1 MSDDVLSYLLYLLA
15 VVPDFLRA
23 CTGKLNSKNSVWR
36 NSLVLGLVF
45 VAICPILLFLAWLT
59 PEVISIAVTHG
70 GFGNLT
76 PTSCRYL
83 LILVIIFSGYFREP
97 VIDASSS

>member
-15 VVPDFLRA
+15 VTPDFLRA
-23 CTGKLNSKNSVWR
+23 STGKLDKKNSVWE

-45 VAICPILLFLAWLT
+45 VMICPILLFLAWLT
-59 PEVISIAVTHG
+59 PEVISVAVTHG

-97 VIDASSS
+97 VIHVTDS